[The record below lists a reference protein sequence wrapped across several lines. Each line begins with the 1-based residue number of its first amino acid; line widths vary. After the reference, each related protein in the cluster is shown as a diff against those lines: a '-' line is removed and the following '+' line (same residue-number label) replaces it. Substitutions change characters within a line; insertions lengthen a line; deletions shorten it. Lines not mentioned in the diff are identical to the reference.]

1 MKKNLLGY
9 FENKDTVLALLSLCL
24 FQMIFCVQVHA
35 QVFTVKG
42 KVSTST
48 TAVRYASVTFEDQVD
63 TTRKSSTLTDTS
75 GSYQLN
81 VILTSVEPSANLPT
95 KFELEQNYPNP
106 FSSSTAIPY
115 ELKTQSDIRVTI
127 YDILGRVVRK
137 ITAGAQ
143 SVGMH
148 SVLWDGC
155 NNFGQR
161 VATGIYFYRLQAGG
175 ESQVRKMVL
184 NAGGNGLISSPQQ
197 YFFATPKTSQTVNQ
211 YMLGGDFTVRIE
223 NTDSTFPAIVAQQF
237 DSVAVQ
243 GNATLDFTVNTNG
256 IFPDPN
262 AAVIYFDNPQQVIR
276 GFGGA
281 NILQWRPDMTSDQ
294 VQKAFG
300 SGAGQIGL
308 SILRL
313 RIPYDTTGGAFRIQI
328 PTAKLV
334 QSLGGIV
341 FATPWTPPPAM
352 KSNNNIVG
360 GTLNESS
367 YADFA
372 TYLRSFADYM
382 AANGAPLYAVSV
394 QNEPD
399 ARVTYESCS
408 WNGTQFLNFMKNNAA
423 SIGIRVMMPESENF
437 SHSFSDPT
445 LNDSIAAAN
454 TAIIAGH
461 LYGGGLAPYPLAT
474 SEGKELWMTEYLDTD
489 TTWTGTQGTLAT
501 GVLSTGKQISDCMK
515 AGMNAY
521 VWWYTVRFYG
531 PIDENGNVSKRGYVM
546 SQFARFVRPGFTRV
560 NSTDNSLR
568 SMIDVTAYR
577 NWSKMVLV
585 AVNRTPTAK
594 LQTFVLWKGTV
605 GTFTPYV
612 TSSSKNC
619 EQQSTVTFKNG
630 SFGYTLQPLSIT
642 TFVSN

>member
-1 MKKNLLGY
+1 MKHRR
-9 FENKDTVLALLSLCL
+9 KDATACITPAIFFFITLSIIISMKALA
-24 FQMIFCVQVHA
+24 QTY
-35 QVFTVKG
+35 TVKG
-42 KVSTST
+42 TVATST
-48 TAVRYASVTFEDQVD
+48 RPVRYASVTFVDDSD
-63 TTRKSSTLTDTS
+63 TTKKVSVLTDTS
-75 GSYQLN
+75 GSYSIDL
-81 VILTSVEPSANLPT
+81 LTSVKLIETQPV

-106 FSSSTAIPY
+106 FSSSTAISY
-115 ELKTQSDIRVTI
+115 QLNKQADVKVTI
-127 YDILGRVVRK
+127 YDILGREIKKFTMGVQAVGAHGVV
-137 ITAGAQ
+137 
-143 SVGMH
+143 
-148 SVLWDGC
+148 WDGK
-155 NNFGQR
+155 NNAGEI
-161 VATGIYFYRLQAGG
+161 VSAGIYFFELQAKGETRVKKMLYGFGG
-175 ESQVRKMVL
+175 KNVIVSPAGILAPKISGMTKVMNVAPL
-184 NAGGNGLISSPQQ
+184 GGN
-197 YFFATPKTSQTVNQ
+197 FA
-211 YMLGGDFTVRIE
+211 VRIE
-223 NTDSTFPAIVAQQF
+223 NTDSTFPAIIAQQF
-237 DSVAVQ
+237 DNVVVQ
-243 GNATLDFTVNTNG
+243 SNTTLDFTVNTNG
-256 IFPDPN
+256 TFPDPN
-262 AAVIYFDNPQQVIR
+262 AALIYFDSPQQVIR

-300 SGAGQIGL
+300 SGPGQIGL

-313 RIPYDTTGGAFRIQI
+313 RIPYDTTGGVFRIQV

-341 FATPWTPPPAM
+341 FATPWTPPLAM

-367 YADFA
+367 YANYA
-372 TYLRSFADYM
+372 AYLKGFADYM
-382 AANGAPLYAVSV
+382 GASGAPLYAVSV

-408 WNGTQFLNFMKNNAA
+408 WNGAQFLNFMKNNAA

-437 SHSFSDPT
+437 AHSFSDPT

-461 LYGGGLAPYPLAT
+461 IYGGGIAPYPLAT
-474 SEGKELWMTEYLDTD
+474 SKGKELWMTEYLDTD

-531 PIDENGNVSKRGYVM
+531 PIDEGGNVSKRGYVM

-560 NSTDNSLR
+560 GAIDNNIR
-568 SMIDVTAYR
+568 TVVDVTAYR
-577 NWSKMVLV
+577 NGSKLVIV
-585 AVNRTPTAK
+585 AVNRRSTAK
-594 LQTFVLWKGTV
+594 SHTFTMWNGTV

-612 TSSSKNC
+612 TSSNKNC
-619 EQQSTVTFKNG
+619 EQQSDISFKNG
-630 SFGYTLQPLSIT
+630 SFTYTLEPLSVT